1 MKLSFIENY
10 IINAIATHKA
20 EELDWHSIEAVRE
33 AYTPKQLLK
42 YYNDVVMDEKQGD
55 TKGHL
60 EGLGLDVDF
69 EYSKIKSI
77 AIESGLISKSASN
90 AQLMEFASNWF
101 GFLAIQIFTLSKKFE
116 AFATVK

>member
-20 EELDWHSIEAVRE
+20 EELDWQSIEAVRE

-42 YYNDVVMDEKQGD
+42 YYNDVVMTEKQGD
-55 TKGHL
+55 IRAHL
-60 EGLGLDVDF
+60 EGIGLDIDF
-69 EYSKIKSI
+69 EYYKIKSI
-77 AIESGLISKSASN
+77 AIESGLISKNASN

-101 GFLAIQIFTLSKKFE
+101 KLLEIQIFTLSKKFN
-116 AFATVK
+116 AFATA

>member
-20 EELDWHSIEAVRE
+20 ELLDWANIEQVRE
-33 AYTPKQLLK
+33 VYGIKELLQ
-42 YYNDVVMDEKQGD
+42 YYNNVVMTEKQGD
-55 TKGHL
+55 IKGHL
-60 EGLGLDVDF
+60 EGLGLDIDF
-69 EYSKIKSI
+69 EYSKIKEI
-77 AIESGLISKSASN
+77 AINAGLISKNASN